1 MEGVTV
7 TNTGLVD
14 VLPLTPLQE
23 GLLFH
28 ALYDEQAVDVYTV
41 QVVVSL
47 AGEVDPGRVRRAL
60 RALLRR
66 HPNLRAGFRYQGLQR
81 PVQVIP
87 GEVDVPVR
95 ELDIAGQDA
104 AAWEAVLRDDR
115 TRRFDLARPPLVRA
129 TLARTGVREWRLV
142 LTSHHILLDGWSMA
156 VVVDEL
162 CSLYAADADDSGLP
176 AVTPYRTLLAWLA
189 QRDRQADAAA
199 WRSALDGLAGP
210 TRLAAPIDEP
220 DRLPQVRELTLTP
233 VATAALTAMARARGL
248 TLNTVVQAAW
258 ALVLGLHTGRDDVVF
273 GAVVSGRPPELPGVE
288 TMVGLFV
295 NTVPVRVR
303 IFARETVADLLSR
316 LQDEQVSLLDHQ
328 HVGLAEIQRGAG
340 TVDLFDSVMVF
351 ESYPYR
357 GVERSLADDLRVTGI
372 SGSDATHYPVAMAVV
387 PDDELRIRFE
397 HVPDA
402 VDPVTAVSL
411 ADRLVWLLGELPGL
425 VDRRIADL
433 DLVTPRERQA
443 LATPPDLSAAVP
455 QECLP
460 DLFEAQVARSPQAPA
475 VAVDGVELSYE
486 ELNRRANRLAHHLRS
501 LGVGPEDLVG
511 LLLRRSAELVVA
523 VLAVA
528 KAGAAYLPL
537 DPDYPA
543 ERIRYMC
550 TDAAP
555 VRVLTVS
562 GTPQQV
568 PVPCV
573 VLDASDT
580 LTALAQQP
588 VGDPPRQLSPEH
600 SAYLIYTS
608 GTTGTPKGVVVPHRG
623 AVNLLRWMR
632 DAFGLTAADRGLQ
645 KTPISFDPSVPE
657 LWWPLMV
664 GATLVVARPDGHT
677 DPAYLAETI
686 IRERITTIDLVPS
699 MLATLLPE
707 LAVTGWGGLRQV
719 ICGGEQ
725 LPVELVRRWLQTIGV
740 PLRNTYGTAETSVDA
755 TCWECRDEVD
765 AGSVPVGLP
774 IDRTQVHLLDGFLR
788 PVPPGVPGEL
798 YIAGVG
804 VARGYANRPGL
815 TAQRFVACPFGP
827 PGQRMYRTGD
837 LARRRPDGVL
847 EFIGRTDDQVQL
859 RGQRIE
865 PAEVEAAIS
874 RRPGVAAS
882 AVVVREDRPGDPRLV
897 GYLVPQQGR
906 AAPDPVA
913 LRAQLALELPE
924 RMVPSAL
931 VVLERLP
938 LTPNGKVDRAA
949 LPAPEHRSTG
959 RRPRTATE
967 ETLCRLFGEV
977 LGVPEVGVDDGFFAL
992 GGDSIMS
999 MQLAAAARK
1008 EGLPF
1013 TPRDVFTRQTV
1024 EALADLVDEVA
1035 ATAAATGTAAAVG
1048 SGVRDDDPVGPLPL
1062 TPVMCQTLCE
1072 SGPLITGHYQARG
1085 VITPVGLTTTGL
1097 VAALQTVLDHHDALR
1112 LRLHRAGGDR
1122 WSIEVMPRG
1131 SVPAAEC
1138 VDVSAL
1144 TGADAEVDAAVAA
1157 AVAKLDP
1164 LRGRMLGAAWL
1175 DGGPGRAG
1183 RLVIALHHLVVDGV
1197 SWRILMPDLAAAWQ
1211 AVEKGTSPQV
1221 PEVGTSFRRWA
1232 HELVT
1237 QAESREA
1244 ELAGWRAVLA
1254 EPRADLPAGRL
1265 DPGRDTVGALRG
1277 LRRVLNPE
1285 QTRAVLANVPAQ
1297 LGAGVNDILLTAL
1310 AAAVVHCRRR
1320 RGGDAA
1326 PVVLDLEG
1334 HGRQEVSGVDLS
1346 RTIGWFTT
1354 IHPVRLDLE
1363 GLDPAGIIAGGPSAG
1378 AAVELIRRQSR
1389 AMPDAGLGYGLL
1401 RYLNPRTAATLE
1413 SLPRPGLV
1421 FNYLGRF
1428 AIAEAGDWSTL
1439 PGAFRAGSDPA
1450 TPAAHALAV
1459 NAYTEDHSGYST
1471 MTVGWT
1477 WAPAV
1482 LAEDLVVELADTW
1495 VAAIDGLIAH
1505 HARIR
1510 RGDDYRGRT
1519 DPGLGSTS

>member
-1 MEGVTV
+1 MEGDAV

-47 AGEVDPGRVRRAL
+47 AGEVDPGRLRRAL
-60 RALLRR
+60 QALLRR
-66 HPNLRAGFRYQGLQR
+66 HPNLRAGFRYQGLPR

-87 GEVDVPVR
+87 GELEVPVR
-95 ELDIAGQDA
+95 ELDLAGQGA
-104 AAWEAVLRDDR
+104 AAWEDALRDDR
-115 TRRFDLARPPLVRA
+115 TRRFDLTRPPLVRG
-129 TLARTGVREWRLV
+129 TLARTADREWRLV

-162 CSLYAADADDSGLP
+162 CRLYTADGDDSVLP

-199 WRSALDGLAGP
+199 WRSALAGLAGP
-210 TRLAAPIDEP
+210 TRLAAPVDEP
-220 DRLPQVRELTLTP
+220 DRLPQVRQLTLTRT
-233 VATAALTAMARARGL
+233 ATAALTTMARSRGL

-258 ALVLGLHTGRDDVVF
+258 ALVLGIHTGRNDVVF

-303 IFARETVADLLSR
+303 ITAGETVADLLTR
-316 LQDEQVSLLDHQ
+316 LQDEQVSLLEHQ
-328 HVGLAEIQRGAG
+328 HVGLAEIQREAG
-340 TVDLFDSVMVF
+340 TGELFDSVMVF

-357 GVERSLADDLRVTGI
+357 GAERSLADDLRVTGI
-372 SGSDATHYPVAMAVV
+372 SGADATHYPVAMAVV

-397 HVPDA
+397 HLADA
-402 VDPVTAVSL
+402 VDQAMAASL
-411 ADRLVWLLGELPGL
+411 ADRLVWLLGELPALIG
-425 VDRRIADL
+425 RRVADL
-433 DLVTPRERQA
+433 ELVTPRERLA
-443 LATPPDLSAAVP
+443 LAAAPDLSAAVP
-455 QECLP
+455 PECLP
-460 DLFEAQVARSPQAPA
+460 DLFEAQVARGPQATA

-486 ELNRRANRLAHHLRS
+486 DLNRRANRLAHYLRS
-501 LGVGPEDLVG
+501 LGVGPEDVVG

-543 ERIRYMC
+543 ERVRYMC

-562 GTPQQV
+562 ATSQQL
-568 PVPCV
+568 PVPGV
-573 VLDASDT
+573 VLDAADT
-580 LTALAQQP
+580 LTALKQQP
-588 VGDPPRQLSPEH
+588 VGDPPRHLSPEH
-600 SAYLIYTS
+600 AAYLIYTS

-623 AVNLLRWMR
+623 PVNLLRWMR
-632 DAFGLTAADRGLQ
+632 DAFGLTAADRSLQ

-657 LWWPLMV
+657 LWWPLVV

-677 DPAYLAETI
+677 DPAYLADTI
-686 IRERITTIDLVPS
+686 VRERITTIDLVPS

-707 LAVTGWGGLRQV
+707 LAATGWGGLQRV

-725 LPVELVRRWLQTIGV
+725 LPVELARRWERTIGV
-740 PLRNTYGTAETSVDA
+740 SLRNTYGTAETSVDA
-755 TCWECRDEVD
+755 TCWECRDEGE
-765 AGSVPVGLP
+765 AGTVPVGLP

-815 TAQRFVACPFGP
+815 TAERFVACPFGP

-847 EFIGRTDDQVQL
+847 EFIGRSDDQVQL

-874 RRPGVAAS
+874 RHPGVGAS

-897 GYLVPQQGR
+897 GYLVPEPG
-906 AAPDPVA
+906 ADAPDPVE

-949 LPAPEHRSTG
+949 LPAPEHRSSG
-959 RRPRTATE
+959 RRPRTAAE

-999 MQLAAAARK
+999 MQLAAAARR

-1024 EALADLVDEVA
+1024 EALAALPAEASAPA
-1035 ATAAATGTAAAVG
+1035 AGPV
-1048 SGVRDDDPVGPLPL
+1048 DDDPVGPLPL
-1062 TPVMCQTLCE
+1062 TPVMCQTLAE
-1072 SGPLITGHYQARG
+1072 SGLLITGHYQARG
-1085 VITPVGLTTTGL
+1085 VITPVGLTGTAL
-1097 VAALQTVLDHHDALR
+1097 VAALQAVLDHHDALR
-1112 LRLHRAGGDR
+1112 MRLHRADDDR
-1122 WSIEVMPRG
+1122 WRIEIMPRG

-1138 VDVSAL
+1138 VDVVAL
-1144 TGADAEVDAAVAA
+1144 TGADAEVDRAVAA
-1157 AVAKLDP
+1157 GAARLDP
-1164 LRGRMLGAAWL
+1164 LRGRMLGAVWL
-1175 DGGPGRAG
+1175 DGGPGKAG
-1183 RLVIALHHLVVDGV
+1183 RLVVALHHLVVDGV
-1197 SWRILMPDLAAAWQ
+1197 SWRILMPDLAASWQ
-1211 AVEKGTSPQV
+1211 AAEQGKPPLMAQT
-1221 PEVGTSFRRWA
+1221 GTSFRRWA

-1237 QAESREA
+1237 QAGSREA

-1254 EPRADLPAGRL
+1254 EPRADLPGGRL
-1265 DPGRDTVGALRG
+1265 EPGRDVVGTLRG
-1277 LRRVLNPE
+1277 LRRVLDPE

-1310 AAAVVHCRRR
+1310 AVAVARCRRR
-1320 RGGDAA
+1320 RGGEAA
-1326 PVVLDLEG
+1326 PLVLDLEG
-1334 HGRQEVSGVDLS
+1334 HGRQEPSGVDLS
-1346 RTIGWFTT
+1346 RTVGWFTS

-1363 GLDPAGIIAGGPSAG
+1363 GLDPADIIAGGPSAG
-1378 AAVELIRRQSR
+1378 KAVELVRQQSR

-1401 RYLNPRTAATLE
+1401 RHLNPRTAAELA
-1413 SLPRPGLV
+1413 SLPRRQIA

-1450 TPAAHALAV
+1450 TAVPHSLAV
-1459 NAYTEDHSGYST
+1459 NAYTEDSQEGST
-1471 MTVGWT
+1471 MTVWWT

-1495 VAAIDGLIAH
+1495 VTAIDGLITH
-1505 HARIR
+1505 HERIR
-1510 RGDDYRGRT
+1510 RDDRRGHRG
-1519 DPGLGSTS
+1519 PGLGRTS